1 MAWSPSEV
9 ATMEG
14 HQDLDRTISKDA
26 HAESKAENQ
35 RLETVGRDRQL
46 YHNPTRRPAEVEAG
60 PVDPEQ
66 YANYRALTDL
76 REPYR
81 IPLPYLGNTKKF
93 LAPELP
99 EAPLI
104 VFINSKSGGHAGP
117 ELTEVLYHTLGHA
130 QVYDLQEYRPGAVLR
145 KIWKN
150 FEAQERNGDTWAPI
164 VRGKMRILAA
174 GGDGT
179 VAWILKTVR
188 ELALD
193 PEPHVAVM
201 PLGTGNDLS
210 LSFGWG
216 NTFLKTWINK
226 HITIYETLKR
236 IGDAEQRRLDTWSIS
251 LTSGHGDIFKELPH
265 SLEAVTFDKEANP
278 PPANV
283 SDVTKVKGLF
293 WNYYSVGL
301 DAQAAYGFHSLREK
315 RPWATPTRTINQGW
329 YSFFSCTTGW
339 FCKAPPVRN
348 KVALKV
354 RNVKGEWRQVAMSRD
369 IKALVVL
376 NLQSYAGGRDLWG
389 LRDPQRDA
397 AKGWQTPIFNDGFI
411 EVVGLR
417 NGYQTALVMSGIS
430 TKIHAKRLAQATE
443 VVLELKA
450 AGMTKEDTSM
460 THMQLDG
467 EPWPQIIPAG
477 DKTPLMVHIKHIG
490 TAGML
495 FNPTK
500 LQGIAPKIQKLAVRE
515 MEISARNEEDLG
527 KLQHSLP
534 PPGQGLV
541 QPDKLVN
548 GASSGTSSEEPS
560 PIRRMPSELPVIKEA
575 PVVGVV
581 PGVKEQDGTKAQQ
594 HGGLELTPT
603 KPGFGEEGATP
614 ESTPERA
621 GVDEAASP
629 GFDPKTP
636 DRLPTKQ
643 PPPSS

>member
-1 MAWSPSEV
+1 MDN
-9 ATMEG
+9 
-14 HQDLDRTISKDA
+14 HQDLLRHESKDA
-26 HAESKAENQ
+26 HAESKAETN
-35 RLETVGRDRQL
+35 RLQSIGRDRKL

-66 YANYRALTDL
+66 YENYRSLTDL

-81 IPLPYLGNTKKF
+81 IPVPYLLNTKKY

-117 ELTEVLYHTLGHA
+117 QLTEVLYHTLGHA
-130 QVYDLQEYRPGAVLR
+130 QVYDLQEYRPAPVLR

-150 FEAQERNGDTWAPI
+150 FEIQERNGDTWAGI

-179 VAWILKTVR
+179 VAWILKTIR
-188 ELALD
+188 DLQLD

-216 NTFLKTWINK
+216 NTFLKSWINK

-236 IGDAEQRRLDTWSIS
+236 IGDAEQRKLDTWSIS
-251 LTSGHGDIFKELPH
+251 LTSGQGNVFKELPH
-265 SLEAVTFDKEANP
+265 SLEVVSFSKKDEAP
-278 PPANV
+278 PVPQQ
-283 SDVTKVKGLF
+283 DVTKVKGLF

-329 YSFFSCTTGW
+329 YSYFSCTTGW
-339 FCKAPPVRN
+339 FCNAPPMRS

-354 RNVKGEWRQVAMSRD
+354 RNVRGEWREIAMSKH

-389 LRDPQRDA
+389 LRDPKRDA
-397 AKGWQTPIFNDGFI
+397 AKGWQTPIFNDGLI

-417 NGYQTALVMSGIS
+417 NGWQTALVMSGIS
-430 TKIHAKRLAQATE
+430 TKVHAKRLAQATE
-443 VVLELKA
+443 VVLELRA
-450 AGMTKEDTSM
+450 SGLTKEDTSM

-477 DKTPLMVHIKHIG
+477 DKTPLMVHIKHVG

-495 FNPTK
+495 LNPTK
-500 LQGIAPKIQKLAVRE
+500 LHGIAPKIQKLAVRE
-515 MEISARNEEDLG
+515 HRISAHHEDSLG
-527 KLQHSLP
+527 RGGRPSMP
-534 PPGQGLV
+534 PPGPGPM
-541 QPDKLVN
+541 QPGALPN
-548 GASSGTSSEEPS
+548 GTTSGTSSEEPS
-560 PIRRMPSELPVIKEA
+560 PAKRVDSMLPEIIEA
-575 PVVGVV
+575 PLVEVV
-581 PGVKEQDGTKAQQ
+581 PGIKDATPIKDRGQGQQDLLEKEQQQ
-594 HGGLELTPT
+594 QQGKVEMTPVRRAELEPS
-603 KPGFGEEGATP
+603 PYGTP
-614 ESTPERA
+614 EQPRA
-621 GVDEAASP
+621 EEVEAASP

-636 DRLPTKQ
+636 ERPPTK
-643 PPPSS
+643 